1 MSPRNQRWTVSLA
14 LTAAGFALGVVTT
27 TVRATIAA
35 KAYAREVVTEIATEL
50 DAPIKRGLDDHLDT
64 VAREKVVMFRTSHQL
79 KGGIQVLC
87 EDRPAP
93 VLAKCM
99 RALTSEE

>member
-1 MSPRNQRWTVSLA
+1 
-14 LTAAGFALGVVTT
+14 VVTT

-50 DAPIKRGLDDHLDT
+50 DAPIKKGLTDHLDE